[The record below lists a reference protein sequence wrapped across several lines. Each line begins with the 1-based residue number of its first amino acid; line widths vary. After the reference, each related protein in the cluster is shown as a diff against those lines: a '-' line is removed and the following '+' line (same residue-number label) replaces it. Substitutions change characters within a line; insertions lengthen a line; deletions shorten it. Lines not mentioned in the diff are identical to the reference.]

1 MPNEYQ
7 LNDHQ
12 SLSPKLVA
20 HLQTIIAEAFG
31 RTGQKAPA

>member
-1 MPNEYQ
+1 MIISRHPPE
-7 LNDHQ
+7 
-12 SLSPKLVA
+12 LVA

>member
-1 MPNEYQ
+1 MPNEYE
-7 LNDHQ
+7 LNGHH

-20 HLQTIIAEAFG
+20 HLQTIIADAFG